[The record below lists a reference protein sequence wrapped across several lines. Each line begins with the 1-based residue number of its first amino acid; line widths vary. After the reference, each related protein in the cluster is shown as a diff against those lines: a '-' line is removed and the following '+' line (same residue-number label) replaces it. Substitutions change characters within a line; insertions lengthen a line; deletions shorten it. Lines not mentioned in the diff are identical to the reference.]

1 MLKPLTFSLS
11 LAVALGTC
19 SLGLAGH
26 FGGYASGQYPTAQG
40 QMPSAQA
47 VYPSAQD
54 YCDTGYEVPCE
65 PTKRHRL
72 CDLFKK
78 REKCYTYEWVLKKKR
93 CGGLFGHKRGGDC
106 GPVVEDCVGCEVI
119 PSAQYPSAQ
128 YPSAQ
133 VPSGQAVYSAP
144 QSYAAPQ
151 GQTFGAPQYS
161 TYGAG
166 DFAPAN
172 GDAAPAAPNGESVP
186 AAPEAAPP
194 DSASPAGEEPQANNS
209 SLLFLAPAGN

>member
-19 SLGLAGH
+19 SLGLADH

-40 QMPSAQA
+40 QIPSAQA

-54 YCDTGYEVPCE
+54 FCDTGYEVPCA
-65 PTKRHRL
+65 PAKRHRL

-93 CGGLFGHKRGGDC
+93 CGGLFGHKHGNDC
-106 GPVVEDCVGCEVI
+106 GPVVEECVGCEVV
-119 PSAQYPSAQ
+119 PSAQ

-133 VPSGQAVYSAP
+133 VPSAQAVYSAP

-151 GQTFGAPQYS
+151 GQT
-161 TYGAG
+161 YGAG
-166 DFAPAN
+166 QFAPA
-172 GDAAPAAPNGESVP
+172 GDAAPTAPNGDSVP

-194 DSASPAGEEPQANNS
+194 DTADPVGEEPQANNS